1 MKKLTLVSALT
12 LVLSA
17 CGGSNSSTP
26 AQPDVAPKTIT
37 GTIDS
42 VDPQHR
48 SLVVNGHQYTVEQ
61 VSYSSANIELSALQP
76 NMMIRIAPNTGV
88 QRDSASGQA
97 GTFSAQLEPTMTGV
111 ISNIN
116 PTDHTFSIN
125 GATLTFAKLSPEIK
139 NGDWVMVSSL
149 PTADA
154 GYKVLS
160 VVKFDDPDL
169 VSHVEIE
176 GRINSLDDNN
186 GTFKLGAGI
195 TVNYDNGTFIKPHQP
210 LENGQWV
217 EIEGQFANNV
227 FAASEIE
234 IESYDDLDDDNEIE
248 GIVTWVAGDKSQ
260 FELNY
265 RGMFTVDAHTRFEDG
280 HKGLLVAGAEVE
292 VTAQSS
298 TSNELLARVVE
309 FDEQDHDSNW
319 DDHEFE
325 CDGLVTLHDN
335 EQRTITMEC
344 SDDGVSLGE
353 KIIYIDANTRFEHIQ
368 ESELQGAY
376 IEAEGIM
383 LNQQY
388 VAREIERDID

>member
-116 PTDHTFSIN
+116 PTDHAFSIN
-125 GATLTFAKLSPEIK
+125 GATLTFAELSPEIA

-169 VSHVEIE
+169 VGHVEIE

-292 VTAQSS
+292 VTTQSS

-309 FDEQDHDSNW
+309 FDEQDHGSNW
-319 DDHEFE
+319 NDHEFE

-335 EQRTITMEC
+335 EQRTMTMEC
-344 SDDGVSLGE
+344 SDDGVNLGE

>member
-169 VSHVEIE
+169 VGHVEIE
-176 GRINSLDDNN
+176 GRINSLDANN

-217 EIEGQFANNV
+217 
-227 FAASEIE
+227 
-234 IESYDDLDDDNEIE
+234 EIE

>member
-1 MKKLTLVSALT
+1 
-12 LVLSA
+12 
-17 CGGSNSSTP
+17 
-26 AQPDVAPKTIT
+26 
-37 GTIDS
+37 
-42 VDPQHR
+42 
-48 SLVVNGHQYTVEQ
+48 
-61 VSYSSANIELSALQP
+61 
-76 NMMIRIAPNTGV
+76 
-88 QRDSASGQA
+88 
-97 GTFSAQLEPTMTGV
+97 MTGV

-116 PTDHTFSIN
+116 PTDHSFRIN
-125 GATLTFAKLSPEIK
+125 GATLTFAQLSPEIT

-160 VVKFDDPDL
+160 VVKFDDPAL
-169 VSHVEIE
+169 VGYVEIE
-176 GRINSLDDNN
+176 GRINSLDANS
-186 GTFKLGAGI
+186 GRFKLGAGI
-195 TVNYDNGTFIKPHQP
+195 TVDYGNGTVIEPLQP

-234 IESYDDLDDDNEIE
+234 IESYDNLDDDNEIE
-248 GIVTWVAGDKSQ
+248 GIVTWVAGDQSQ

-298 TSNELLARVVE
+298 ASNELLARVVE

-319 DDHEFE
+319 NDHEFD
-325 CDGLVTLHDN
+325 CDGTVNLYSA
-335 EQRTITMEC
+335 EQRSITMVC
-344 SDDGVSLGE
+344 YDDGVNLGE
-353 KIIYIDANTRFEHIQ
+353 KVIYIDANTRFEHIQ
-368 ESELQGAY
+368 ESELQGAR

-383 LNQQY
+383 LNQQHI
-388 VAREIERDID
+388 AREIERDID

>member
-1 MKKLTLVSALT
+1 
-12 LVLSA
+12 
-17 CGGSNSSTP
+17 
-26 AQPDVAPKTIT
+26 
-37 GTIDS
+37 
-42 VDPQHR
+42 
-48 SLVVNGHQYTVEQ
+48 
-61 VSYSSANIELSALQP
+61 
-76 NMMIRIAPNTGV
+76 
-88 QRDSASGQA
+88 
-97 GTFSAQLEPTMTGV
+97 
-111 ISNIN
+111 
-116 PTDHTFSIN
+116 
-125 GATLTFAKLSPEIK
+125 
-139 NGDWVMVSSL
+139 
-149 PTADA
+149 
-154 GYKVLS
+154 
-160 VVKFDDPDL
+160 
-169 VSHVEIE
+169 
-176 GRINSLDDNN
+176 
-186 GTFKLGAGI
+186 
-195 TVNYDNGTFIKPHQP
+195 
-210 LENGQWV
+210 
-217 EIEGQFANNV
+217 

-368 ESELQGAY
+368 ESE
-376 IEAEGIM
+376 
-383 LNQQY
+383 
-388 VAREIERDID
+388 

>member
-1 MKKLTLVSALT
+1 
-12 LVLSA
+12 
-17 CGGSNSSTP
+17 
-26 AQPDVAPKTIT
+26 
-37 GTIDS
+37 
-42 VDPQHR
+42 
-48 SLVVNGHQYTVEQ
+48 
-61 VSYSSANIELSALQP
+61 
-76 NMMIRIAPNTGV
+76 
-88 QRDSASGQA
+88 
-97 GTFSAQLEPTMTGV
+97 MTGV

-125 GATLTFAKLSPEIK
+125 GATLTFAELSPEIA

-169 VSHVEIE
+169 VGHVEIE

-265 RGMFTVDAHTRFEDG
+265 RGMFTIDAHTRFEDG

-344 SDDGVSLGE
+344 SDDGVNLGE

-376 IEAEGIM
+376 IEVEGIM